1 MAMVQQASKKIGAA
15 VDHYIEYSEMDNKDF
30 TTGAAYS
37 TISPRSRLRT
47 ITADGDS
54 TLCLRRPTSR

>member
-1 MAMVQQASKKIGAA
+1 MVQQTSKQIGAA
-15 VDHYIEYSEMDNKDF
+15 VNHYIEYSEVDNKDF
-30 TTGAAYS
+30 NSGAAYS

-47 ITADGDS
+47 MTANGDS